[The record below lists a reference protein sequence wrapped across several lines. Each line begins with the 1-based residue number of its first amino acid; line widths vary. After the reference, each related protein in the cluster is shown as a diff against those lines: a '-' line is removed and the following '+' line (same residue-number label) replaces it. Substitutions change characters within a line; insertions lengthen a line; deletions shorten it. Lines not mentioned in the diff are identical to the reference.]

1 MTSSTPAGR
10 RAQALF
16 FAPDA
21 ARDFSSVLAEV
32 QAHISSSHAQL
43 FSAGDEDM
51 ARGQL
56 KRYIRSYLQDGRI
69 AVDGMTTDALTDAIY
84 AEMSEY
90 SFLTKYLRDPDVEE
104 INVNSWRSVEV
115 IYTDGRSVLLDEHF
129 QSPEHAVNVI
139 RRMLHKSGMVIDD
152 GDPAVL
158 GSLAKNIRIA
168 AFKSPL
174 VDDDV
179 GVACSIRIVNPR
191 RMGREEFISHG
202 TATAEMLDFLA
213 ACVRY
218 GVSVCLAGGTGSG
231 KTTVTGWLLSTLPD
245 SMRVGTIESG
255 SRELNL
261 VRERD
266 GRVVNSVLHALTR
279 PSEIER
285 QNITQDILLDYF
297 LRFDFD
303 LICVGEMRGPEAYA
317 AQEAA
322 RTGHT
327 VVSTVHSNSCD
338 TTWRRIVTLCK
349 RASDISDATLLELVT
364 EAFPIV
370 AYAKQLEDKS
380 RRLMEIMECVIH
392 PDGARKYRTLY
403 RYHIDESRIEDGKHI
418 IQGHHEQVS
427 PVSEALRKRFLDNG
441 MPTDQ
446 LSTLCGTEGKDHA

>member
-1 MTSSTPAGR
+1 MTSSAPAGR

-21 ARDFSSVLAEV
+21 AQDFSSVLAEV
-32 QAHISSSHAQL
+32 QARISSSHAQL

-129 QSPEHAVNVI
+129 QSPGHAVNVI

-152 GDPAVL
+152 GSPAVL

-392 PDGARKYRTLY
+392 PDGAREYRTLY
-403 RYHIDESRIEDGKHI
+403 RYHIDESRIEGGKHI
-418 IQGHHEQVS
+418 IRGHHEQVS
-427 PVSEALRKRFLDNG
+427 PISDALRKRFLDNG
-441 MPTDQ
+441 MPMDQ
-446 LSTLCGTEGKDHA
+446 LSALCGTEGSERA